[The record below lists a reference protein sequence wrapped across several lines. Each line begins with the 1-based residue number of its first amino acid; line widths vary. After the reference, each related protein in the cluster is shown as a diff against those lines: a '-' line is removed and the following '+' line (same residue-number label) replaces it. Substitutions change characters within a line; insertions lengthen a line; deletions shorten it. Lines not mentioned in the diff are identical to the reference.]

1 MNRAL
6 FLLLLLFLCAFGC
19 IGYNTFVMSQNSSL
33 VNSGTPQPPTPPL
46 TDWTM
51 FHNDAARTGYQP
63 NAPDP
68 KQLTLAWKQALGSQV
83 YAEPLV
89 VSGQVIVATESDTIY
104 SLDAATGKTQWRTN
118 VGTPVPQKQLPCG
131 DIDPLG
137 ITGTPVYDPATKLVF
152 AVAEVQGP
160 KHTLFGLNIQTG
172 AIQVQ
177 TSADAPG
184 MDPKAHQQRAAL
196 ALENNMVY
204 IAYGGLAG
212 DCSDYIGTVVG
223 LPTNGQGPLLSY
235 RVPSKREA
243 GIWATPGPVI
253 DASGNLYVAVGNG
266 DATNGAWDYSDS
278 VLRLSPTLQFQDG
291 FAPTDWG
298 MQNAVDHDLGSM
310 GPVLL
315 SNNQIFADGKDNKGY
330 LLNATKLG
338 GVGGQL
344 QEQDLCNAFG
354 GSATTGSVIFVPC
367 TNGVL
372 QLIIGPGTIT
382 RGWQASGNING
393 SPIIGCHTVYS
404 LCGGAVHALD
414 SQTGKEIAQADVG
427 STTRFATPTL
437 SGNWI
442 FVGTNAGISAVTIK

>member
-1 MNRAL
+1 
-6 FLLLLLFLCAFGC
+6 
-19 IGYNTFVMSQNSSL
+19 
-33 VNSGTPQPPTPPL
+33 
-46 TDWTM
+46 M
-51 FHNDAARTGYQP
+51 FHNDPARTGYQP

-68 KQLTLAWKQALGSQV
+68 KQLTPAWKQALDGQV

-104 SLDAATGKTQWRTN
+104 SLDATTGKTQWRTN

-131 DIDPLG
+131 GIDPLG

-177 TSADAPG
+177 TSADAPS

-223 LPTNGQGPLLSY
+223 LPTNGQGPMLSY

-253 DASGNLYVAVGNG
+253 DANGNLYIAVGNG

-298 MQNAVDHDLGSM
+298 KQNAQDADLGSM

-315 SNNQIFADGKDNKGY
+315 SNNQIFADGKANKGY

-372 QLIIGPGTIT
+372 QLTIGPSTIT

-393 SPIIGCHTVYS
+393 SPIIGGHTVYS
-404 LCGGAVHALD
+404 LGGGAVHALD

-427 STTRFATPTL
+427 TTTRFATPTL
-437 SGNWI
+437 SGNLI
-442 FVGTNAGISAVTIK
+442 FVGTNSGISAVTIK

>member
-1 MNRAL
+1 
-6 FLLLLLFLCAFGC
+6 
-19 IGYNTFVMSQNSSL
+19 
-33 VNSGTPQPPTPPL
+33 
-46 TDWTM
+46 
-51 FHNDAARTGYQP
+51 
-63 NAPDP
+63 
-68 KQLTLAWKQALGSQV
+68 
-83 YAEPLV
+83 
-89 VSGQVIVATESDTIY
+89 
-104 SLDAATGKTQWRTN
+104 
-118 VGTPVPQKQLPCG
+118 
-131 DIDPLG
+131 
-137 ITGTPVYDPATKLVF
+137 
-152 AVAEVQGP
+152 VQGP

-177 TSADAPG
+177 TSADAPS

-223 LPTNGQGPLLSY
+223 LPTNGQGPMLSY

-243 GIWATPGPVI
+243 GIWATPRPVI
-253 DASGNLYVAVGNG
+253 DANRNLYIAVGNG

-298 MQNAVDHDLGSM
+298 KQNAQDADLGSM

-315 SNNQIFADGKDNKGY
+315 SNNQIFADGKANKGY

-372 QLIIGPGTIT
+372 QLTIGPSTIT

-393 SPIIGCHTVYS
+393 SPIIGGHTVYS
-404 LCGGAVHALD
+404 LGGGAVHALD

-427 STTRFATPTL
+427 TTTRFATPTL
-437 SGNWI
+437 SGNLI
-442 FVGTNAGISAVTIK
+442 FVGTNSGISAVTIK